1 MVCPCDF
8 FMVIAKLS
16 LTGNCFLLSI
26 KESPELTFVLNL
38 ILGKNALFPALLHV
52 GISTS
57 NIFLNKP

>member
-1 MVCPCDF
+1 
-8 FMVIAKLS
+8 MVIAKLS